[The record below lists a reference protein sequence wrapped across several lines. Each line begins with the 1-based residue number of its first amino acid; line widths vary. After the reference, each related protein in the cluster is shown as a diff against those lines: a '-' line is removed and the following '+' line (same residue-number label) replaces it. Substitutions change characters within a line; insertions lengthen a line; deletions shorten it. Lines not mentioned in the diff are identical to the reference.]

1 MPTSDQDQSRD
12 RIMTYP
18 EAMQIRDH
26 AREEYVRLQMRGE
39 RDQAKAVLDIFLEA
53 DQKLTEI
60 ECVESGAEY
69 LARRGR

>member
-1 MPTSDQDQSRD
+1 
-12 RIMTYP
+12 MTYP